1 MQLTT
6 MSTSESKRL
15 IDEKDDHK
23 VFKCTLNIEVFRFVA
38 FVNILSLFAV
48 GKIVSDLYVF
58 APEVPGTTILGMVPT
73 GTHDVTDT
81 KIYQMF
87 GFNHLCNVVDFN
99 PSKEIAAIMVFFH
112 VFPMNCFLCLSHM
125 RTYLAYKNKEV
136 PKWLLT
142 YSTFSTPFC
151 IIATGLIHLWFV
163 NGPQMEYPDGY
174 GFIGHYLPYM
184 GFQISLG
191 LVAIQQLHYYI
202 AIDKIPFGI
211 SPALAT
217 FYVRFVIVVTLLCQ
231 LCVLSIMMGHPILDS
246 KAGGVEGTWERKAF
260 VILGDVYAFTGLIG
274 PLVFSFAD
282 MRNGD
287 TNTITFEHQ

>member
-99 PSKEIAAIMVFFH
+99 PSKVCEYEILCPAIL
-112 VFPMNCFLCLSHM
+112 FP
-125 RTYLAYKNKEV
+125 Y
-136 PKWLLT
+136 
-142 YSTFSTPFC
+142 
-151 IIATGLIHLWFV
+151 
-163 NGPQMEYPDGY
+163 
-174 GFIGHYLPYM
+174 
-184 GFQISLG
+184 
-191 LVAIQQLHYYI
+191 
-202 AIDKIPFGI
+202 
-211 SPALAT
+211 
-217 FYVRFVIVVTLLCQ
+217 
-231 LCVLSIMMGHPILDS
+231 
-246 KAGGVEGTWERKAF
+246 
-260 VILGDVYAFTGLIG
+260 
-274 PLVFSFAD
+274 
-282 MRNGD
+282 
-287 TNTITFEHQ
+287 